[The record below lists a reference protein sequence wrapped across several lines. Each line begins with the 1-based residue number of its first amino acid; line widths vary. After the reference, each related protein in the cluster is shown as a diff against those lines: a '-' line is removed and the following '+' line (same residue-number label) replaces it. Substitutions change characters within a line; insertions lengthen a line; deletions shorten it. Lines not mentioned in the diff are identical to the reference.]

1 MTDSSKVALL
11 GLDRAELTSLVES
24 LGEPAYRGQ
33 QLRDAIYRQRVE
45 AVEEISTLSQ
55 SLRGKLTEKGVSVGL
70 PRIAQRFVSQDG
82 TVRYLVALADGQ
94 SVETVWMPE
103 GDGGEAGDGSEAGE
117 LAERFAE
124 SDSSGTSGARAP
136 IEKQEPIEA
145 LKRCATQKLTDQTPD
160 RKQEQEPGWRQE
172 QKPERGREEK
182 QKSGCGQEQIRD
194 RGQQDSDRG
203 QQHDSDQ
210 RQGQRYGS
218 DQRQSQ
224 RRVQGQNQGRS
235 TICISSQVGCAV
247 DCQFCL
253 TALLGV
259 KRNLSSGEIVGQ
271 VCAVLKDQQVSPPED
286 RINLVFM
293 GMGEPFLN
301 YENFVKAARLLVE
314 EVGIAERRMTVS
326 TAGIVPRIHDF
337 GAEKI
342 RPKLAISLNA
352 SNDALRTRLMPLNK
366 KWNLEM
372 LMAAA
377 KEYPLRTREWIT
389 FEYVLLGGVNDG
401 PENARE
407 VVELLRGMR
416 CKVNLI
422 ALNPGPGIEF
432 ATPDRER
439 VVEFQKILRESGV
452 PAYVRRP
459 RGRDIYAACGQ
470 LKRTV
475 EIATAPAQ

>member
-1 MTDSSKVALL
+1 MIESLAEFSPISLL
-11 GLDRAELTSLVES
+11 GLDRSEIDSVVDLF
-24 LGEPAYRGQ
+24 GEPPYRTKQ
-33 QLRDAIYRQRVE
+33 IMEAVYRQRVE
-45 AVEEISTLSQ
+45 SVEQISTLSQ
-55 SLRGKLTEKGVSVGL
+55 QLRGKLTENGVSIGL
-70 PRIAQRFVSQDG
+70 PRIEKRFVSQDG
-82 TVRYLVALADGQ
+82 TVRYLIGFADGQ

-117 LAERFAE
+117 LAERFAQ
-124 SDSSGTSGARAP
+124 SGSLNDATGTFENNDPSAGLKTRA
-136 IEKQEPIEA
+136 A
-145 LKRCATQKLTDQTPD
+145 ATQ
-160 RKQEQEPGWRQE
+160 RQ
-172 QKPERGREEK
+172 K
-182 QKSGCGQEQIRD
+182 
-194 RGQQDSDRG
+194 
-203 QQHDSDQ
+203 
-210 RQGQRYGS
+210 
-218 DQRQSQ
+218 
-224 RRVQGQNQGRS
+224 QGQNQGRS

-259 KRNLSSGEIVGQ
+259 KRNLTAGEIVGQ
-271 VCAVLKDQQVSPPED
+271 VCAVLKDQKVSPPED

-301 YENFVKAARLLVE
+301 YDNFVKAARLLVD

-337 GAEKI
+337 GKETI

-352 SNDALRTRLMPLNK
+352 SNNELRTRLMPLNK
-366 KWNLEM
+366 KWNLEI

-377 KEYPLRTREWIT
+377 KAYPLRNREWIT

-401 PENARE
+401 PENAKE

-432 ATPDRER
+432 TTPDGER
-439 VVEFQKILRESGV
+439 VTQFQTILRESGV
-452 PAYVRRP
+452 PAFIRRP

-475 EIATAPAQ
+475 EIATMPTP

>member
-1 MTDSSKVALL
+1 MENLSKVALL
-11 GLDRAELTSLVES
+11 GLDRAEFVSLVDD
-24 LGEPAYRGQ
+24 LGEPPYRGK
-33 QLRDAIYRQRVE
+33 QLLEAVYRQRVE
-45 AVEEISTLSQ
+45 SVEEISTLSQ
-55 SLRGKLTEKGVSVGL
+55 QLRATIAEKGMSIGL
-70 PRIAQRFVSQDG
+70 PRIEQRFVSQDG
-82 TVRYLVALADGQ
+82 TVRYLIGFADGQ

-103 GDGGEAGDGSEAGE
+103 GDGGEAGDGSEAG
-117 LAERFAE
+117 
-124 SDSSGTSGARAP
+124 T
-136 IEKQEPIEA
+136 EA
-145 LKRCATQKLTDQTPD
+145 LGANEAPD
-160 RKQEQEPGWRQE
+160 RRH
-172 QKPERGREEK
+172 R
-182 QKSGCGQEQIRD
+182 
-194 RGQQDSDRG
+194 
-203 QQHDSDQ
+203 H
-210 RQGQRYGS
+210 
-218 DQRQSQ
+218 
-224 RRVQGQNQGRS
+224 GQNPGRS

-259 KRNLSSGEIVGQ
+259 KRNLTAGEIVGQ
-271 VCAVLKDQQVSPPED
+271 VCAVLKDQKVSPPED

-301 YENFVKAARLLVE
+301 YDNFVKASRLLVE

-337 GAEKI
+337 GQEAI

-377 KEYPLRTREWIT
+377 REYPLRTREWIT

-401 PENARE
+401 PENAKE
-407 VVELLRGMR
+407 VAELLRGMR

-432 ATPDRER
+432 RTPDAAR
-439 VVEFQKILRESGV
+439 VAAFQNILRESGI
-452 PAYVRRP
+452 PAFVRRP

-475 EIATAPAQ
+475 EIATAPAL

>member
-1 MTDSSKVALL
+1 MEAV
-11 GLDRAELTSLVES
+11 
-24 LGEPAYRGQ
+24 
-33 QLRDAIYRQRVE
+33 YRQRVE
-45 AVEEISTLSQ
+45 SVEQISTLSQ
-55 SLRGKLTEKGVSVGL
+55 QLRGKLTENGVSIGL
-70 PRIAQRFVSQDG
+70 PRVEKRFVSEDG
-82 TVRYLVALADGQ
+82 TVRYLIGFADGQ

-117 LAERFAE
+117 LAERFAQ
-124 SDSSGTSGARAP
+124 SGSLNDSTGTFENHDPSAGLKTRAT
-136 IEKQEPIEA
+136 
-145 LKRCATQKLTDQTPD
+145 ATQ
-160 RKQEQEPGWRQE
+160 RQ
-172 QKPERGREEK
+172 K
-182 QKSGCGQEQIRD
+182 
-194 RGQQDSDRG
+194 
-203 QQHDSDQ
+203 
-210 RQGQRYGS
+210 
-218 DQRQSQ
+218 
-224 RRVQGQNQGRS
+224 QGQNQGRS

-259 KRNLSSGEIVGQ
+259 KRNLTAGEIVGQ
-271 VCAVLKDQQVSPPED
+271 VCAVLKDQKVSPPED

-301 YENFVKAARLLVE
+301 YENFVKAARLLVD

-337 GAEKI
+337 GKETI

-352 SNDALRTRLMPLNK
+352 SNNELRTRLMPLNK
-366 KWNLEM
+366 KWNLEI

-377 KEYPLRTREWIT
+377 KAYPLRNREWIT

-401 PENARE
+401 PENAKE

-432 ATPDRER
+432 TTPDGER
-439 VVEFQKILRESGV
+439 VTQFQTILRESGV
-452 PAYVRRP
+452 PAFIRRP

-475 EIATAPAQ
+475 EIATIPTP